1 MKGFSIMKIKRI
13 VNEKATC
20 KKCFFREKA
29 TGICETKNLGVKMKC
44 MIKGN
49 IYIFVLERF

>member
-1 MKGFSIMKIKRI
+1 MKIKRI

-29 TGICETKNLGVKMKC
+29 TGICETKNLGVRMKC